1 LQRIGVVVTFVL
13 SKTKK
18 TLFFKH
24 LLILCRVVKL
34 ADAPPCLGGGEYGKP
49 VRANYSLKVRL
60 LPLQQL
66 SSKIRKNQPEPKSY
80 YLNKV
85 STFK

>member
-1 LQRIGVVVTFVL
+1 MIKIFATYSGCCYICIKQVTKSSSL
-13 SKTKK
+13 
-18 TLFFKH
+18 KH

-60 LPLQQL
+60 LPLQQ
-66 SSKIRKNQPEPKSY
+66 
-80 YLNKV
+80 
-85 STFK
+85 

>member
-1 LQRIGVVVTFVL
+1 M
-13 SKTKK
+13 
-18 TLFFKH
+18 
-24 LLILCRVVKL
+24 VKL

-66 SSKIRKNQPEPKSY
+66 SSKIRNQPKPKSY
-80 YLNKV
+80 YLINFC
-85 STFK
+85 TFKLCWVVKLADTPSCLGGGDKWINAVYGLTTN